1 MRSDFI
7 LALRQLADEKGIQ
20 IDAVMDALRTAVA
33 SAFDDFNTEYED
45 IDVEIDPETG
55 DSTVYANKTV
65 VTDVSD
71 EIKEILISDAQAYDE
86 DVKVGEIFQ
95 IDITPPNFG
104 RIATQ
109 RARQAMQQA
118 LRDAERQEI
127 YSQFIEHEGA
137 LLVGRVT
144 RVERLGV
151 FVDLGRGEAIMLPGD
166 QVPGEFYRAGQRMR
180 VLLMEVA
187 EGGRGSQL
195 RVSRSHSDFV
205 RRLFER
211 EVPEIQSGI
220 VGIEGIARDPGI
232 RTKIAVRSNQEG
244 LDPVGSA
251 VGMRG
256 NRIQNVLR
264 ELGEEK
270 VEIILFDE
278 EARVYVGNALSPAR
292 VQNVHIDL
300 AERVAD
306 VFVPTDMISLAIGK
320 EGQNSRLAARL
331 TGFKINIRDA
341 AEPLEAPDVAGPEDV
356 APVDVPEGVEE
367 TGDVEKSD
375 SEQSLVGATDVAS
388 ALADEASPTDSGA
401 DVVNGD
407 SVSVE
412 TGETTSRKPAG
423 SED

>member
-71 EIKEILISDAQAYDE
+71 EIKEISISDAQGYDE
-86 DVKVGEIFQ
+86 DAKVGEIFQ

-144 RVERLGV
+144 RIERHGV

-306 VFVPTDMISLAIGK
+306 VFVPTDMVSLAIGK

-341 AEPLEAPDVAGPEDV
+341 AEPLEARDVAGPEDV
-356 APVDVPEGVEE
+356 ATVDVPEGAEE